1 MQKSPLSPENY
12 LAKEEAAP
20 FIYADK
26 LGSYIYN

>member
-26 LGSYIYN
+26 LSVT